1 MYTNLLQSVFCVT
14 LLFQSCFPL
23 LYNIY
28 YTLFC
33 IATTECMTLGNDC
46 AQRKEVYLVNN
57 SGGLTVLAVQW
68 QVADCVTTQQEGK
81 KRSMLCMEP
90 ALKKTVLSYK
100 M

>member
-1 MYTNLLQSVFCVT
+1 
-14 LLFQSCFPL
+14 
-23 LYNIY
+23 
-28 YTLFC
+28 
-33 IATTECMTLGNDC
+33 MTLGNDC

-90 ALKKTVLSYK
+90 ALKKTVLSVYYK
-100 M
+100 QHRAHQTLQDKE